1 MIDPGHLELDIE
13 QVELNGRGVVGP
25 VRATCLPG
33 KHTVILGP
41 NGAGKTTLLRGI
53 VGLLRL
59 RGSIKLNG
67 RELSTLTSRERA
79 RLIAYVPQ
87 RSSLTATLRVR
98 EVVMQGRFA
107 HRAEFGAPSRRDV
120 EVVDRALHQ
129 ADLEVFAE
137 RPFIQLSG
145 GEQRRVLL
153 ARALATEA
161 PVLVLDEPTSFLD
174 IAHSIQLFHQ
184 LDRLKAQGHTVL
196 SVLHSLADAERW
208 ADQALVLER
217 GKVRYCGPTQLPAA
231 LVEAV
236 YGVRSV
242 PRVAAGYELL
252 EEA

>member
-1 MIDPGHLELDIE
+1 MIEPATLELDIE
-13 QVELNGRGVVGP
+13 HVELNGRGVVGP
-25 VRATCLPG
+25 VRATCQPG

-53 VGLLRL
+53 VGLLKV
-59 RGSIKLNG
+59 RGSIRLNG
-67 RELSTLTSRERA
+67 RELSTLPSRERA
-79 RLIAYVPQ
+79 CLLAYVPQ
-87 RSSLTATLRVR
+87 RSSLTAALRVR

-107 HRAEFGAPSRRDV
+107 HRTEFGAPSRRDL
-120 EVVDRALHQ
+120 EVVDRVLLQ
-129 ADLEVFAE
+129 ADIDAFADRVFT
-137 RPFIQLSG
+137 QLSG

-161 PVLVLDEPTSFLD
+161 PVLILDEPTSFLD

-196 SVLHSLADAERW
+196 SVLHDLADAEQW
-208 ADQALVLER
+208 ADQALVLSR

-242 PRVAAGYELL
+242 ACAATRYELL
-252 EEA
+252 EKA